1 MLAGLNNIYNSPSL
15 LLIFITLVASII
27 VAGFIYFAFKK
38 LDQDDLGSTEPIFID
53 VISSV
58 FGESINVRDI
68 RVNAEAFLNNT
79 NHTLTTRDHPL
90 VLNGRAVAIV
100 KAVKQILD
108 NRAVFTIEVLPSST
122 SKALIKKLINGIYRL
137 TIEPTLLNNVVIGSR
152 HFYIVE
158 RRK

>member
-1 MLAGLNNIYNSPSL
+1 MLAGLNNIYNHPSL

-27 VAGFIYFAFKK
+27 VVGFIYFAFKK

-79 NHTLTTRDHPL
+79 NHTLATRDHPL
-90 VLNGRAVAIV
+90 VLNGRSVAIV

-108 NRAVFTIEVLPSST
+108 NRAIFTIEILPSST
-122 SKALIKKLINGIYRL
+122 SKAFIKKLINGIYRL